1 MYSNPEWKRKLW
13 SFSNACSKWGV
24 DQDQINR
31 MNVSIMNAHTIDADL
46 YKMCKYTAEMQ
57 CLKDKQTTIGRHPRD
72 DELKKAW
79 HQYIPVNIPMMHPQK
94 GYEL

>member
-24 DQDQINR
+24 DKDQIDR

-46 YKMCKYTAEMQ
+46 FKMCKYTAEVQ
-57 CLKDKQTTIGRHPRD
+57 CLKAKQDAIGRHPQD
-72 DELKKAW
+72 DELRKAW
-79 HQYIPVNIPMMHPQK
+79 HQYIPVNIPMTHPQK